1 MFSSFEKLSRPYL
14 FSRIFADFLM
24 VHTSLVAALVASWIR
39 GTHAASESVLFAEAQ
54 AAVDQ
59 YLHLFLPLS
68 LIFPAAF
75 LLSGIYRDHTGWT
88 LRRRAT
94 SLLCGLAAGLIVFTS
109 ISLALLPASSL
120 GSRSLMIFGALMAIT
135 LFSART
141 GEWALF
147 AGVRKRVARQDHLH
161 SGRPVL
167 VVGGAGYI
175 GSMLVAELLRSGRKV
190 RVLDSLLYGDGALR
204 NVVQD
209 PHLELIVGDCRNLQT
224 AIRAVRGVDSI
235 VHLAAI
241 VGDPACEQDHQV
253 ALETNYAATR
263 MLVEVAKGQGVSRFL
278 FASSCSVYGA
288 SADLMTETSPTR
300 PISLYGQTKIDSEK
314 ALLDACDTSFR
325 PTILRLATVFG
336 LSPRPRFDLVVNL
349 LTAKASVGHPIT
361 IFNGDQWRP
370 FIHVS
375 DVVRGFMMALD
386 APIEQVGGEIFNL
399 GDSKLNY
406 TLTDLAAV
414 IGQRFPNATVET
426 TPTTDRR
433 DYRVCFD
440 KIRTRLGFECTKN
453 LAYGVTEIQAAFAS
467 RSILDYSSYQYSNQK
482 FLSVAGC
489 PTDQDELDE
498 KVMAAF
504 SEAPKLA
511 ASTPV
516 AAAL

>member
-1 MFSSFEKLSRPYL
+1 MFSLFEKLSRPNI
-14 FSRIFADFLM
+14 FSRISADFLM
-24 VHTSLVAALVASWIR
+24 VHTSLIAALAASWIR
-39 GTHAASESVLFAEAQ
+39 GTQTATETVLLGEARG
-54 AAVDQ
+54 AIDQ

-75 LLSGIYRDHTGWT
+75 LLNGIYRDHTGWS
-88 LRRRAT
+88 LARRAT
-94 SLLCGLAAGLIVFTS
+94 ALLGGLATGLIGFSSV
-109 ISLALLPASSL
+109 SLALLPDSSL
-120 GSRSLMIFGALMAIT
+120 GSKSLLIFCAVMAIT

-141 GEWALF
+141 GEWALLAAF
-147 AGVRKRVARQDHLH
+147 RRRVVRQDRLH
-161 SGRPVL
+161 SERPVL

-204 NVVQD
+204 NVLGE
-209 PHLELIVGDCRNLQT
+209 PGLELIVGDCRNLQT
-224 AIRAVRGVDSI
+224 AIRAVSGVDSI

-241 VGDPACEQDHQV
+241 VGDPACEQDRQS

-263 MLVEVAKGQGVSRFL
+263 MLVEVAKGYGISRFL

-288 SADLMTETSPTR
+288 SLDLMTETSPAH

-314 ALLDACDTSFR
+314 ALLDACDKSFH

-375 DVVRGFMMALD
+375 DVVRGFIMALN
-386 APIEQVGGEIFNL
+386 APIEQVGGEVFNL
-399 GDSKLNY
+399 GDSKLNH
-406 TLTDLAAV
+406 TLTDVAAT
-414 IGQRFPNATVET
+414 IAKLFPGATVET
-426 TPTTDRR
+426 APTTDLRN
-433 DYRVCFD
+433 YRVCFD
-440 KIRTRLGFECTKN
+440 KVRTRLGFECSKN
-453 LAYGVTEIQAAFAS
+453 LAFGISEIQAAFAS

-482 FLSVAGC
+482 FLSIAGC
-489 PTDQDELDE
+489 PTNQDEVDE

-511 ASTPV
+511 AS
-516 AAAL
+516 AAAASV

>member
-1 MFSSFEKLSRPYL
+1 MFPSFEKLSRPNI
-14 FSRIFADFLM
+14 FSRVVADFLM

-39 GTHAASESVLFAEAQ
+39 GTHAASQAVLFAEARE
-54 AAVDQ
+54 AVDQ

-75 LLSGIYRDHTGWT
+75 LLSGMYRDHTGWS
-88 LRRRAT
+88 LGRRAVA
-94 SLLCGLAAGLIVFTS
+94 LLCGLAAGLIAFTS
-109 ISLALLPASSL
+109 ISLALLPTSSL
-120 GSRSLMIFGALMAIT
+120 GSKSLIIFCAVMAIT
-135 LFSART
+135 LFSVRS

-147 AGVRKRVARQDHLH
+147 ATVARRVARQNRLH
-161 SGRPVL
+161 SDRPVL

-175 GSMLVAELLRSGRKV
+175 GSMLVAELLRAGRKV

-204 NVVQD
+204 NVLRD
-209 PHLELIVGDCRNLQT
+209 PNFELIVGDCRNLQT
-224 AIRAVRGVDSI
+224 SIRAVSGVDSI

-241 VGDPACEQDHQV
+241 VGDPACEQDRQA

-263 MLVEVAKGQGVSRFL
+263 MLVEVAKGQGISRFL

-288 SADLMTETSPTR
+288 SEDLMTETSQAHPV
-300 PISLYGQTKIDSEK
+300 SLYGQTKIDSEK
-314 ALLDACDTSFR
+314 ALLDACDKLFR

-349 LTAKASVGHPIT
+349 LTAKASAGHPIT
-361 IFNGDQWRP
+361 IFNGNQWRP

-375 DVVRGFMMALD
+375 DVVRGFIMALH

-399 GDSKLNY
+399 GDSNLNY
-406 TLTDLAAV
+406 TLTDVAAT
-414 IGQRFPNATVET
+414 ILQLFPGATVET
-426 TPTTDRR
+426 APSSDSRN
-433 DYRVCFD
+433 YRVCFD
-440 KIRTRLGFECTKN
+440 KIRTRLGFECSKN
-453 LAYGVTEIQAAFAS
+453 LAYGVSEIDAALAS

-489 PTDQDELDE
+489 PSSQDELDE

-504 SEAPKLA
+504 SEAPKLTA
-511 ASTPV
+511 VVAS
-516 AAAL
+516 L